1 MLLALI
7 PQTRWCSKPL
17 PMLNNHV
24 YSLSLACWRKG
35 EHILV
40 STFNFLL
47 DRTGQYSTVCTTATV
62 EYSLSGIVAGNTC
75 RCVVCN
81 THVKISCILK
91 MHGTSKNVPVIS
103 KSHFLVLGTSGAFGY
118 TIKRFSNKK
127 NIKQLRKSLDAGQ
140 KMSADG
146 VQVWDLEVSAHRLPE
161 DENEATASLSS
172 SRFNTSSL
180 RDASISDDYP
190 SLFFSC

>member
-1 MLLALI
+1 MTIRKCMLLALI

-47 DRTGQYSTVCTTATV
+47 DMTGKYSTVCTTATV
-62 EYSLSGIVAGNTC
+62 EYSLSGIVAGNKC

-81 THVKISCILK
+81 AHVKVSRILK
-91 MHGTSKNVPVIS
+91 MHGTSKNVPVIF
-103 KSHFLVLGTSGAFGY
+103 KLHFPLLGTAGAFGY
-118 TIKRFSNKK
+118 IIKRFSNKK
-127 NIKQLRKSLDAGQ
+127 KTKTTQEILRRRPKSVCQ
-140 KMSADG
+140 
-146 VQVWDLEVSAHRLPE
+146 WR
-161 DENEATASLSS
+161 SS
-172 SRFNTSSL
+172 MGSRSL
-180 RDASISDDYP
+180 RASIARGWEWSDGIVIQ
-190 SLFFSC
+190 